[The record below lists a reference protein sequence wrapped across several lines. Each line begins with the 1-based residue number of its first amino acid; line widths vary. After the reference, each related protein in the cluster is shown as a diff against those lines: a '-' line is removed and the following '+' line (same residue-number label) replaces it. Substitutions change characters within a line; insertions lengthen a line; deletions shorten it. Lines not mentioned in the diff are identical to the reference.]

1 MSERILI
8 KFKAQGDRKLEQ
20 SILRIAA
27 AQSLIEGNAQQL
39 AKGLDTLNVAF
50 AKQRKATRLSESTF
64 ATLRNKMLLFSFA
77 MSLGGRQ
84 LAQFAKQASQLQ
96 AMETAFT
103 NLQGGTENASIA
115 MDKLRS
121 ATDGT
126 MSNFDLFQQANNA
139 MVLGITKNSD
149 EMAEMFDMAQRLG
162 RSLGVDTR
170 RSVESLVTGI
180 GRQSRLMLDNIG
192 IIVDSNKAYEK
203 YAKELGKTAS
213 KLTDAE
219 KKQAFLN
226 ATLESARKKVALL
239 GKETLSPIDS
249 INQLTAAF
257 ENFTARIGNV
267 AIDVFQPLV
276 NALAGFL
283 DLLDESRIKSYGIA
297 IGVLALAYAG
307 VAVKTKLA
315 TIELQK
321 FKIAMVKSG
330 VGILA
335 LALAELVH
343 QLGFFSEETE
353 GATEQTNE
361 YVKALEG
368 VPNTI
373 EALNAKQ
380 AEYTKQ
386 LKEIS
391 GGGIL
396 ESAISLNKDYAK
408 VLGEVG
414 EKTEEGASFDEM
426 RLNHLKNQIKKR
438 VKINALQNDAKE
450 TLSKNLN
457 LDEKSLEIK
466 SALTIIEQKLLDLE
480 MQKEAQSASLIPNL
494 EKENAMLETKL
505 KFMGDEQ
512 QMAIEMAVLRAE
524 QQDLDFK
531 EDDFRK
537 ALMRREQLKQEI
549 KDTEQAYRDEKK
561 AIDDAAK
568 AHDNLMK
575 TAVQG
580 AIASGAAQQD
590 AARAAGAAAAEFIAS
605 QLKKAIASFIAD
617 SFANFGIFGAVG
629 AAAAGGIVGNVFAR
643 AQAGIDRTFH
653 EGGEIQAFGRNRD
666 NVPIVAQEGE
676 FVMRRSAVESI
687 GLENLNRMNRTGQ
700 VSGGANITFTGNV
713 LSDSFIEEEAIPK
726 IKDAIR
732 RGADIGIS

>member
-1 MSERILI
+1 
-8 KFKAQGDRKLEQ
+8 
-20 SILRIAA
+20 
-27 AQSLIEGNAQQL
+27 
-39 AKGLDTLNVAF
+39 
-50 AKQRKATRLSESTF
+50 
-64 ATLRNKMLLFSFA
+64 
-77 MSLGGRQ
+77 
-84 LAQFAKQASQLQ
+84 
-96 AMETAFT
+96 
-103 NLQGGTENASIA
+103 
-115 MDKLRS
+115 
-121 ATDGT
+121 
-126 MSNFDLFQQANNA
+126 
-139 MVLGITKNSD
+139 
-149 EMAEMFDMAQRLG
+149 
-162 RSLGVDTR
+162 
-170 RSVESLVTGI
+170 
-180 GRQSRLMLDNIG
+180 
-192 IIVDSNKAYEK
+192 
-203 YAKELGKTAS
+203 
-213 KLTDAE
+213 
-219 KKQAFLN
+219 
-226 ATLESARKKVALL
+226 
-239 GKETLSPIDS
+239 
-249 INQLTAAF
+249 
-257 ENFTARIGNV
+257 
-267 AIDVFQPLV
+267 
-276 NALAGFL
+276 
-283 DLLDESRIKSYGIA
+283 
-297 IGVLALAYAG
+297 
-307 VAVKTKLA
+307 
-315 TIELQK
+315 
-321 FKIAMVKSG
+321 
-330 VGILA
+330 
-335 LALAELVH
+335 
-343 QLGFFSEETE
+343 
-353 GATEQTNE
+353 
-361 YVKALEG
+361 
-368 VPNTI
+368 
-373 EALNAKQ
+373 
-380 AEYTKQ
+380 
-386 LKEIS
+386 
-391 GGGIL
+391 
-396 ESAISLNKDYAK
+396 
-408 VLGEVG
+408 
-414 EKTEEGASFDEM
+414 
-426 RLNHLKNQIKKR
+426 
-438 VKINALQNDAKE
+438 
-450 TLSKNLN
+450 
-457 LDEKSLEIK
+457 
-466 SALTIIEQKLLDLE
+466 

-700 VSGGANITFTGNV
+700 ANGGANITFTGNV